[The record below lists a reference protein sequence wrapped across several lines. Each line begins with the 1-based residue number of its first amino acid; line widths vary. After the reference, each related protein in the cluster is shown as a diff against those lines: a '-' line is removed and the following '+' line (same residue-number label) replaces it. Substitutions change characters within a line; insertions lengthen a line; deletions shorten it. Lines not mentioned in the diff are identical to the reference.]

1 MHQLGRCPRVQ
12 DFASYCRLVKGAQES
27 GGKRLGTAGNKIG
40 NAHLTWAFAE
50 AATLCLR
57 GNEPGQ
63 KYRARVE
70 TKYDKGTALRIL
82 APTLARAVYGM
93 RKRKTACDLEPFL
106 RPSGSRA
113 GEPDASLDPAG
124 MRLNRT
130 DVQPMMAASL
140 HAEVRLG
147 PLSLRPAL

>member
-1 MHQLGRCPRVQ
+1 
-12 DFASYCRLVKGAQES
+12 
-27 GGKRLGTAGNKIG
+27 
-40 NAHLTWAFAE
+40 
-50 AATLCLR
+50 
-57 GNEPGQ
+57 
-63 KYRARVE
+63 VE

-82 APTLARAVYGM
+82 APTLARAVYCM